1 MEENK
6 FLLNENELEKINGG
20 LFCEFV
26 DEWREEYDEEPTDMI
41 CPKCG
46 SKVFKL
52 TQYGKFS
59 GAFCE
64 DHYHPIKEDGTVI
77 DGYGMQ

>member
-6 FLLNENELEKINGG
+6 FLLNEDELEKINGG
-20 LFCEFV
+20 LFCELV
-26 DEWREEYDEEPTDMI
+26 DEWREKYDEEPTDMI

-46 SKVFKL
+46 SKVFQL
-52 TQYGKFS
+52 SQYGKFS

-64 DHYHPIKEDGTVI
+64 DHYHPLMEDGTII
-77 DGYGMQ
+77 DGFGC

>member
-6 FLLNENELEKINGG
+6 FLLNEDELEKINGG
-20 LFCEFV
+20 LFCELV
-26 DEWREEYDEEPTDMI
+26 DEWREKYDEEPTDMI

-64 DHYHPIKEDGTVI
+64 DHYHPIKEDDTVI
-77 DGYGMQ
+77 DGYGM